1 MATIGL
7 FYGSDSGNT
16 EKVAERLQALLGE
29 ERVQVHNVGDSEVTE
44 LEEYEYLILGIP
56 TYDEGELQSDW
67 EIFLEEI
74 LSVNLSN
81 KKIALF
87 GLGDQLGY
95 GDWFLDAMGI
105 LHEKL
110 VTLGANIVGE
120 WPNEGYEYVASKAVA
135 ADGKHFVGLALDED
149 TQSEL
154 TDERLTQWCQQISQA
169 FGITA

>member
-16 EKVAERLQALLGE
+16 EKAAEKLQALLGE
-29 ERVQVHNVGDSEVTE
+29 DRVQIHDVGDSEISD
-44 LEEYEYLILGIP
+44 LEEYEFLILGIP

-67 EIFLEEI
+67 ELFLEDI
-74 LSVNLSN
+74 LAVNLSN

-110 VTLGANIVGE
+110 VTMGATIVGE
-120 WPNEGYEYVASKAVA
+120 WPDTGYEYVASKATTA
-135 ADGKHFVGLALDED
+135 AGKHFVGLALDDD
-149 TQSEL
+149 TQAEL
-154 TDERLTQWCQQISQA
+154 TDERLEQWSEQIGRA
-169 FGITA
+169 FGMTD